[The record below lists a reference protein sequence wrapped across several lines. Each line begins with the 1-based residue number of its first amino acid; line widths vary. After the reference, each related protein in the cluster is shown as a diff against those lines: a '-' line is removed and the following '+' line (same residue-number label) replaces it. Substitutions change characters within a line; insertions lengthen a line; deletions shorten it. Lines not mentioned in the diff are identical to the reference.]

1 MNEFPRGKRTLTFN
15 RFLNR
20 LPCEKKQNSV
30 QYHVEMMVIRV
41 ADGQVAAVQIHLPS
55 HLLRTVLLYLLNN
68 TSFINSTWLLLTR
81 IL

>member
-1 MNEFPRGKRTLTFN
+1 MRTLTFN
-15 RFLNR
+15 RFLDR
-20 LPCEKKQNSV
+20 LPYEEQNVV
-30 QYHVEMMVIRV
+30 QYHVEMVVIRV

-55 HLLRTVLLYLLNN
+55 HLLRTVLLHLLNN